1 LSTVGA
7 FAYRVEAT
15 ESLSRVTTFF
25 LQQKINYRNRQEM
38 GSWLMRFKE
47 LDLRLVR
54 YACSFCSYECPSPP
68 SPSPLTNVYSWKMF
82 LPQKW
87 KDSNISR
94 QPTVVTMDPNLTL
107 AHITHNTSM
116 ILLHQRIA
124 YPPLEWLEVVKL
136 PTLSSAE
143 TCEAAAS
150 ETANI
155 TQKYMDNS
163 PAQAVVDN
171 QFAFCVF
178 VSARVLLGLFLMS
191 SCDQVLHSVYVL
203 I

>member
-1 LSTVGA
+1 ML
-7 FAYRVEAT
+7 
-15 ESLSRVTTFF
+15 
-25 LQQKINYRNRQEM
+25 IN
-38 GSWLMRFKE
+38 
-47 LDLRLVR
+47 
-54 YACSFCSYECPSPP
+54 P
-68 SPSPLTNVYSWKMF
+68 YSWKMF

-116 ILLHQRIA
+116 ILLHQRVA

-143 TCEAAAS
+143 TCEVAAA

-155 TQKYMDNS
+155 TQKYLDNA
-163 PAQAVVDN
+163 PAQGIVDS

-178 VSARVLLGLFLMS
+178 VSARVLLGSFMPLPLQFCGRNLVSGS
-191 SCDQVLHSVYVL
+191 S
-203 I
+203 

>member
-1 LSTVGA
+1 MSTVGA

-25 LQQKINYRNRQEM
+25 LQQRINAHDRQEL

-47 LDLRLVR
+47 LDLRLV
-54 YACSFCSYECPSPP
+54 
-68 SPSPLTNVYSWKMF
+68 SWKMF
-82 LPQKW
+82 LPLKW

-107 AHITHNTSM
+107 AHVMHNTSM

-124 YPPLEWLEVVKL
+124 YPPEEWLGLVKL

-143 TCEAAAS
+143 TCETAAG

-155 TQKYMDNS
+155 TQKYLDNCS
-163 PAQAVVDN
+163 KKGIMDN

-178 VSARVLLGLFLMS
+178 VSARVLLGKFVIIFARWSLWLMVQCTGDITGLLS
-191 SCDQVLHSVYVL
+191 PSTIGLS
-203 I
+203 

>member
-1 LSTVGA
+1 
-7 FAYRVEAT
+7 
-15 ESLSRVTTFF
+15 
-25 LQQKINYRNRQEM
+25 
-38 GSWLMRFKE
+38 
-47 LDLRLVR
+47 
-54 YACSFCSYECPSPP
+54 
-68 SPSPLTNVYSWKMF
+68 MF

-107 AHITHNTSM
+107 AHVTHNTSM

-124 YPPLEWLEVVKL
+124 YPPPEWLEVVKL

-155 TQKYMDNS
+155 TQKYLDNS
-163 PAQAVVDN
+163 PDQSLVDS

-178 VSARVLLGLFLMS
+178 VSARVLLGSFITS
-191 SCDQVLHSVYVL
+191 PCHPHL
-203 I
+203 IYFKF

>member
-1 LSTVGA
+1 MSTVGA

-25 LQQKINYRNRQEM
+25 LQQRINHHDRQEM

-47 LDLRLVR
+47 LDLRLV
-54 YACSFCSYECPSPP
+54 
-68 SPSPLTNVYSWKMF
+68 SWKMF

-87 KDSNISR
+87 KDTNISR

-124 YPPLEWLEVVKL
+124 YPPPEWLEVVKL

-143 TCEAAAS
+143 TCEAAAA

-155 TQKYMDNS
+155 TEKYLGNC
-163 PAQAVVDN
+163 PREGVVDS

-178 VSARVLLGLFLMS
+178 VSARVLLGEL
-191 SCDQVLHSVYVL
+191 SVSEFPLLLTV
-203 I
+203 IQCTGDTMARHCRRITGH

>member
-1 LSTVGA
+1 
-7 FAYRVEAT
+7 
-15 ESLSRVTTFF
+15 
-25 LQQKINYRNRQEM
+25 M
-38 GSWLMRFKE
+38 
-47 LDLRLVR
+47 
-54 YACSFCSYECPSPP
+54 
-68 SPSPLTNVYSWKMF
+68 LTSIRSWKMF

-143 TCEAAAS
+143 TCEAAAA

-155 TQKYMDNS
+155 TQKYLDNS
-163 PAQAVVDN
+163 SERDIVDS

-178 VSARVLLGLFLMS
+178 VSARVLLGSSTISSYFLARMLYLADMS
-191 SCDQVLHSVYVL
+191 IMSQSTGATIKPTSLETTGL
-203 I
+203 

>member
-1 LSTVGA
+1 
-7 FAYRVEAT
+7 
-15 ESLSRVTTFF
+15 
-25 LQQKINYRNRQEM
+25 
-38 GSWLMRFKE
+38 
-47 LDLRLVR
+47 
-54 YACSFCSYECPSPP
+54 
-68 SPSPLTNVYSWKMF
+68 
-82 LPQKW
+82 
-87 KDSNISR
+87 
-94 QPTVVTMDPNLTL
+94 MDPNLTL

-155 TQKYMDNS
+155 TQKFMDNS
-163 PAQAVVDN
+163 PAQSVVDS

-178 VSARVLLGLFLMS
+178 VSARVLLGPFMVS
-191 SCDQVLHSVYVL
+191 SHHSQPN
-203 I
+203 

>member
-1 LSTVGA
+1 ML
-7 FAYRVEAT
+7 
-15 ESLSRVTTFF
+15 
-25 LQQKINYRNRQEM
+25 
-38 GSWLMRFKE
+38 
-47 LDLRLVR
+47 
-54 YACSFCSYECPSPP
+54 YEVLFDCIAIPQFTSN
-68 SPSPLTNVYSWKMF
+68 SNVLTWFSWKML

-94 QPTVVTMDPNLTL
+94 QPTVITMDPNLTL

-124 YPPLEWLEVVKL
+124 YPPIEWHEVLKL

-143 TCEAAAS
+143 TCETAAA

-155 TQKYMDNS
+155 TKKFLDYSSRQS
-163 PAQAVVDN
+163 IVDS

-178 VSARVLLGLFLMS
+178 VSARVLLGMYSHCSCFLHA
-191 SCDQVLHSVYVL
+191 LL
-203 I
+203 ISMLQFPQS